1 MSLTSNPFDDD
12 EPLDQD
18 RDEGDD
24 LPEMHCPACGA
35 AVTED
40 TQKCPHCGDWITPVA
55 PSSRGWRPWV
65 FTAVVLLMLYAILRW
80 TF

>member
-1 MSLTSNPFDDD
+1 MPYTNSPFDDG
-12 EPLDQD
+12 PLGED

-24 LPEMHCPACGA
+24 LPEMRCPACGA

-40 TQKCPHCGDWITPVA
+40 TQKCPRCGDWITPVD
-55 PSSRGWRPWV
+55 PSSGGWRRWAYV
-65 FTAVVLLMLYAILRW
+65 AVILLMLYAILRW